1 MRIASS
7 SAESNVGRKRRHN
20 EDNFVAA
27 PPVFAV
33 ADGMGGAQAGEVAS
47 ELAADT
53 VRETEFDPS
62 ASGIERVVTLI
73 KAANLRVHDRAAV
86 DAAASGMGTT
96 MTVAMLDDDGSVVIG
111 HVGDSR
117 AYRLRDGELE
127 QLTNDHSLVGELVRR
142 GELTLQ
148 EAAVHPQRS
157 VITRALGTEPDVD
170 VDAFTV
176 ETRDGD
182 VFLLCSDGLTSMVD
196 PETIAGILRR
206 HREHL
211 DTAAHALIK
220 AANDRGGD
228 DNITAI
234 LFAVAEGDSDLT
246 QQLPVVVPVP
256 DPDLED
262 TLHPEDGVR
271 LPDIVPAEVTMVVS
285 ADQLAKA
292 LQANQPP
299 APPPPPTPIPGPA
312 PAEGS
317 EAPDEVSAAPDETEA
332 AAAAAAVP
340 VAQPEDAKPPTT
352 TLPAVAALGATAAV
366 APGGVSDP
374 GEVSAPAPAPAP
386 AWPAEAEA
394 EAAAH
399 ESDAAPVERASPLR
413 VSIAVLVIILLI
425 VAIVLLVLDAL
436 PR

>member
-1 MRIASS
+1 MRVAGS

-47 ELAADT
+47 GLAAET

-62 ASGIERVVTLI
+62 VTGRERVVALI
-73 KAANLRVHDRAAV
+73 KAANLRVHERAAV
-86 DAAASGMGTT
+86 DASASGMGTT
-96 MTVAMLDDDGSVVIG
+96 MTVAMLQPDGMLAIG

-127 QLTNDHSLVGELVRR
+127 QLTDDHSLVGELVRR
-142 GELTLQ
+142 GELTPQ
-148 EAAVHPQRS
+148 EAAIHPQRS

-182 VFLLCSDGLTSMVD
+182 IFLLCSDGLTTMID
-196 PETIAGILRR
+196 AETIAAILRR
-206 HREHL
+206 NGTEL
-211 DTAAHALIK
+211 DAATRALIK

-234 LFAVAEGDSDLT
+234 LFAVAAGDEEHAAP
-246 QQLPVVVPVP
+246 LPVAAPVP

-262 TLHPEDGVR
+262 TLHPEDNVR
-271 LPDIVPAEVTMVVS
+271 LPAEVTMVVS
-285 ADQLAKA
+285 ADELKKA
-292 LQANQPP
+292 LEANESGTP
-299 APPPPPTPIPGPA
+299 AAA
-312 PAEGS
+312 PA
-317 EAPDEVSAAPDETEA
+317 AAAVAGMA
-332 AAAAAAVP
+332 AAAAA
-340 VAQPEDAKPPTT
+340 PEAPP
-352 TLPAVAALGATAAV
+352 
-366 APGGVSDP
+366 APGPEPAAPEAEASPTESAGDP
-374 GEVSAPAPAPAP
+374 ETDSGLTT
-386 AWPAEAEA
+386 AWPAAAASFATVAAEGEAEEPPA
-394 EAAAH
+394 DDEQAVP
-399 ESDAAPVERASPLR
+399 EEKASPVR
-413 VSIAVLVIILLI
+413 VAVALLVIVLLI